1 MLKDQLIAEAQNI
14 DASVALDSIFESVNL
29 SPEAKATFGTV
40 FEATVKQQAVK
51 LAESHIEMIAEKAEK
66 EVEKNKEEAEEK
78 ADKKIQESAARFLD
92 HVAKE
97 WLAENQVSV
106 DRGIKADLFESVMV
120 GMKELFVEH
129 NVIVPEDAVDVVAE
143 MTEELEEQKQET
155 ARLFE
160 EVGKRDAYINYVQRE
175 VAVNEATADLTESQK
190 EKVGSL
196 VEGMTYS
203 ESFSTKLS
211 AIVEMV
217 KGSPL
222 AESGANE
229 KPITEGT
236 INTSEDDAAALNYVS
251 EAVEEDK
258 TPKSA
263 PSMADMAAAFAA
275 RIS

>member
-40 FEATVKQQAVK
+40 FEATVKQHAVK
-51 LAESHIEMIAEKAEK
+51 LAESHIALIAEKAE
-66 EVEKNKEEAEEK
+66 EAVEKNKEEADEK
-78 ADKKIQESAARFLD
+78 AEKKIQESAARFLD

-97 WLAENQVSV
+97 WLAENQLAV
-106 DRGIKADLFESVMV
+106 DRGIKADLFESMV
-120 GMKELFVEH
+120 GGLKELFVEH
-129 NVIVPEDAVDVVAE
+129 NVVVPEDAVDVVAE
-143 MTEELEEQKQET
+143 MTEELDEQKQET

-160 EVGKRDAYINYVQRE
+160 EVNKRDAYINYVQRE

-203 ESFSTKLS
+203 ESFSTKLG

-217 KGSPL
+217 KGSIT
-222 AESGANE
+222 ESAE
-229 KPITEGT
+229 KPITEGA
-236 INTSEDDAAALNYVS
+236 INTSEDDAAALNYIS

-258 TPKSA
+258 APKSA